1 MILDQSAGAIQQL
14 STTAGLNVWT
24 WAGISPVSIAG
35 LFTLAAA
42 QTYLDGALKTQ
53 SLVDGAVEGES
64 YLEGAVVEQTRPN

>member
-1 MILDQSAGAIQQL
+1 MILDQTAGEIQQL

-24 WAGISPVSIAG
+24 WSGISPVVVPG

-42 QTYLDGALKTQ
+42 QTYLDGALKAQ

-64 YLEGAVVEQTRPN
+64 YLEGAVVEQARPN